1 MFSNLNAH
9 LLLYMQALEDTGFYD
24 VDELRAELKVLRLE
38 NKLLRM
44 QHGSVDH
51 LLPPRR
57 GARGSIADVEAAATA
72 VAALQEEVQQRR
84 QREDKLRLRLST
96 LQEALTAAEDE
107 HDELRRACAAER
119 ALFAAKLREA
129 QSKQGCACTV
139 S

>member
-1 MFSNLNAH
+1 
-9 LLLYMQALEDTGFYD
+9 

-107 HDELRRACAAER
+107 HDELRRVCAAER